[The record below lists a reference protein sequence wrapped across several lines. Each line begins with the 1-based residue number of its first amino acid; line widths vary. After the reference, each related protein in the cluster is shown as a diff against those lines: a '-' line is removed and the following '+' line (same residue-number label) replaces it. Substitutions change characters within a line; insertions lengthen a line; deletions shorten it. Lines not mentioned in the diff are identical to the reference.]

1 MPEKPK
7 TWLGIYEE
15 RGRIVDDIIS
25 PAGSLDDRE
34 VLEMYNFSLGKIN
47 FYPEN
52 PLVLI
57 AGPCVIESRDHCLFM
72 AEKLKRLAQKHG
84 VPLVFKSSF
93 LKANRSSVD
102 SFVGPGIE
110 GGLKILQEI
119 RTQIDLPVISDIHS
133 IEQVA
138 SAAEVLDIIQIP
150 AFLCRQTSLIVAAAK
165 TGKIVNVK
173 KGQFLAP
180 RDVRN
185 IINKVNSAGNQKL
198 LITERGASFGYNNLV
213 VDMRSLEIIK
223 KLGAAVI
230 FDATHSVQ
238 LPGGQGDSSGGQREF
253 VYPLTRAALAVGVN
267 AVFLEVHDNP
277 EIAKCDG
284 PNMITPEQLSAWL
297 PLWLKIDQL
306 IKTGKPN

>member
-1 MPEKPK
+1 M
-7 TWLGIYEE
+7 
-15 RGRIVDDIIS
+15 S
-25 PAGSLDDRE
+25 N
-34 VLEMYNFSLGKIN
+34 MYNFSLENIQ
-47 FYPEN
+47 FYPDN

-72 AEKLKRLAQKHG
+72 ADKLKRLAQKHG
-84 VPLVFKSSF
+84 IPLVFKSSF

-110 GGLKILQEI
+110 DGLKILHEVG
-119 RTQIDLPVISDIHS
+119 TQIGIPVISDIHS

-138 SAAEVLDIIQIP
+138 PAAEVLGIIQIP
-150 AFLCRQTSLIVAAAK
+150 AFLCRQTQLLVAAAK
-165 TGKIVNVK
+165 SGRIVNIK

-180 RDVRN
+180 WDVRN
-185 IINKVNSAGNQKL
+185 IINKVRSTGNHKL

-223 KLGAAVI
+223 KLGAAVV

-253 VYPLTRAALAVGVN
+253 VDPLTRAAMAVGVN
-267 AVFLEVHDNP
+267 AVFLEVHDKP
-277 EIAKCDG
+277 EFAKCDG
-284 PNMITPEQLSAWL
+284 PNLITTEQLSAWL
-297 PLWLKIDQL
+297 PLWLKIVQL
-306 IKTGKPN
+306 IKTGKQN

>member
-1 MPEKPK
+1 M
-7 TWLGIYEE
+7 
-15 RGRIVDDIIS
+15 S
-25 PAGSLDDRE
+25 N
-34 VLEMYNFSLGKIN
+34 MYNFSLEN
-47 FYPEN
+47 RQFYPDN

-72 AEKLKRLAQKHG
+72 ADKLKRLAQKHG
-84 VPLVFKSSF
+84 IPLVFKSSF

-110 GGLKILQEI
+110 DGLKILHEVG
-119 RTQIDLPVISDIHS
+119 TQIGIPVISDIHS

-138 SAAEVLDIIQIP
+138 PAAEVLGIIQIP
-150 AFLCRQTSLIVAAAK
+150 AFLCRQTQLLVAAAK
-165 TGKIVNVK
+165 SGRIVNIK

-180 RDVRN
+180 WDVRN
-185 IINKVNSAGNQKL
+185 IINKVRSTGNHKL

-223 KLGAAVI
+223 KLGAAVV

-253 VYPLTRAALAVGVN
+253 VDPLTRAAMAVGVN
-267 AVFLEVHDNP
+267 AVFLEVHDKP
-277 EIAKCDG
+277 EFAKCDG

>member
-1 MPEKPK
+1 
-7 TWLGIYEE
+7 
-15 RGRIVDDIIS
+15 
-25 PAGSLDDRE
+25 
-34 VLEMYNFSLGKIN
+34 MYNFSLGKIN

-72 AEKLKRLAQKHG
+72 AEKLKKLAQKYG

-93 LKANRSSVD
+93 LKANRSSIE

-110 GGLKILQEI
+110 DGLKILQEV
-119 RTQIDLPVISDIHS
+119 RTRFDVPVISDIHS

-138 SAAEVLDIIQIP
+138 PAAEVLDIIQIP
-150 AFLCRQTSLIVAAAK
+150 AFLCRQTKLLVAAAK
-165 TGKIVNVK
+165 TGRIVNIK

-180 RDVRN
+180 WDVRN
-185 IINKVNSAGNQKL
+185 IIDKVHSAGNHKL
-198 LITERGASFGYNNLV
+198 LITERGVSFGYNNLV

-223 KLGAAVI
+223 KLGAAVV

-238 LPGGQGDSSGGQREF
+238 LPGGQGDKSGGQREF
-253 VYPLTRAALAVGVN
+253 VDPLTRAALAVRVN

-277 EIAKCDG
+277 EFAKCDG
-284 PNMITPEQLSAWL
+284 PNMITPEQLSTWL
-297 PLWLKIDQL
+297 PLWFKIDQL
-306 IKTGKPN
+306 VKIGKPK

>member
-1 MPEKPK
+1 MNGYEKSK
-7 TWLGIYEE
+7 TWLGQCED
-15 RGRIVDDIIS
+15 RGCIVGDIIS
-25 PAGSLDDRE
+25 PAGVLKDWE

-52 PLVLI
+52 SLVLI

-72 AEKLKRLAQKHG
+72 AEKLKKLAQKYG

-102 SFVGPGIE
+102 SFVGPGVE
-110 GGLKILQEI
+110 DGLKILHEV
-119 RTQIDLPVISDIHS
+119 RTQIDIKVISDIHS

-138 SAAEVLDIIQIP
+138 PAAEVLDIIQIP

-165 TGKIVNVK
+165 TGRIVNIK

-180 RDVRN
+180 WDVRN
-185 IINKVNSAGNQKL
+185 IIDKVHSAGNHKL

-223 KLGAAVI
+223 KLGAAVV

-238 LPGGQGDSSGGQREF
+238 LPGGQGNSSGGQREF
-253 VYPLTRAALAVGVN
+253 VDPLTRAALAVGSTPCSWRFTTNRNLPN
-267 AVFLEVHDNP
+267 AT
-277 EIAKCDG
+277 G
-284 PNMITPEQLSAWL
+284 PT
-297 PLWLKIDQL
+297 
-306 IKTGKPN
+306 